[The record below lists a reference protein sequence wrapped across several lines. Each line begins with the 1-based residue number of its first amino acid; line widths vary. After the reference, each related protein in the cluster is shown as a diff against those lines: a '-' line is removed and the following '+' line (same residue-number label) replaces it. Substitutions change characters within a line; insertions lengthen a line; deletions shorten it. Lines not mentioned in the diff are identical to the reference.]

1 MMRNIFE
8 TGFYYLY
15 LVFIIG
21 LGIYLLI
28 KKKNGLFAL
37 ACIILGF
44 GDAFHLIPRAIGLY
58 TGTLDN
64 PDATLAMWLGV
75 GKLITS
81 ITMTIFYI
89 LIYLFIF
96 DKVKVKRNLYMD
108 VAVLILLLV
117 RVGLC
122 ALPQNEWLKNGN
134 DVTYGIA
141 RNVPFVLLGALV
153 VYFLFKHFRKVKY
166 FKLMWLAVILSFGFY
181 IPVVI
186 WASSYSWVGMLML
199 PKTVCYMWIGFMGLF
214 NAIKV
219 KEE

>member
-153 VYFLFKHFRKVKY
+153 VYFLFKYFRKVKY